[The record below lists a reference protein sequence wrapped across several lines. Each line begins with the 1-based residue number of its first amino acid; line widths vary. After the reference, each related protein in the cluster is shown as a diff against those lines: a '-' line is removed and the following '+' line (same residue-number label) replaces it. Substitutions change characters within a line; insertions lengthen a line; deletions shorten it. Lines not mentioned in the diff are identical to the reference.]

1 MEYMKKIV
9 SGLAAA
15 FLIVSCT
22 MSSPIQNVIIDTD
35 LGNDVDDALAM
46 DLAWK
51 YVEDGRINLLG
62 YCLSKGGTAPAEY
75 ADIVNTF
82 YGYPD
87 TPVGIIRNGADPDNG
102 APNFAK
108 TVAGMKDELG
118 RPLFQR
124 SISDY
129 EALPEAT
136 LLYRKLLSG
145 AADKSVDIV
154 SIGFSTNLQRL
165 LETGSDEYSELSG
178 RELVAKKVNRLVMMA
193 GNFIDP
199 EFCEFNVRIDVE
211 AARSVFEQWPTPII
225 TSPFELGKK
234 TCYPATSIENDFT
247 WTEHH
252 PVVEAY
258 KVYKPMPHDRPMW
271 DPTALLYAVEG
282 DKYFSLS
289 PVGDIKVSQ
298 KGTTSF
304 VPNPNGRCR
313 YLIADKHQ
321 SEAMVNYFVNVISRK
336 PQGK

>member
-1 MEYMKKIV
+1 MKKIV

-124 SISDY
+124 
-129 EALPEAT
+129 
-136 LLYRKLLSG
+136 
-145 AADKSVDIV
+145 
-154 SIGFSTNLQRL
+154 
-165 LETGSDEYSELSG
+165 
-178 RELVAKKVNRLVMMA
+178 
-193 GNFIDP
+193 
-199 EFCEFNVRIDVE
+199 
-211 AARSVFEQWPTPII
+211 
-225 TSPFELGKK
+225 
-234 TCYPATSIENDFT
+234 
-247 WTEHH
+247 
-252 PVVEAY
+252 
-258 KVYKPMPHDRPMW
+258 
-271 DPTALLYAVEG
+271 
-282 DKYFSLS
+282 
-289 PVGDIKVSQ
+289 
-298 KGTTSF
+298 
-304 VPNPNGRCR
+304 
-313 YLIADKHQ
+313 
-321 SEAMVNYFVNVISRK
+321 
-336 PQGK
+336 